1 MYPFFLT
8 LHSLLRWV
16 VLLAGIVAVVMAL
29 RGWLGQRPWR
39 PLENRVSLIYMISM
53 DVQVL
58 LGFLLYFVLSPITT
72 EAFAEFGAAMGDV
85 ELRFWLLEHLFWMV
99 LALVLIHVGRILI
112 RRAPADLERHKRAAI
127 FFGPAL
133 LAILLAIP
141 WMRPLLRLGM

>member
-1 MYPFFLT
+1 MYPFVLT

-16 VLLAGIVAVVMAL
+16 VLLAGFAAVLMAI

-39 PLENRVSLIYMISM
+39 PLDNRVSLIYSISM

-72 EAFAEFGAAMGDV
+72 EAFADFGAAMADP

-99 LALVLIHVGRILI
+99 VALVLIHVGRVLI
-112 RRAPADLERHKRAAI
+112 RRAPTDLARHKRASV
-127 FFGPAL
+127 FFSLAL

-141 WMRPLLRLGM
+141 WMRPLLRLGV

>member
-16 VLLAGIVAVVMAL
+16 VLLAGLVAVVMAL

-39 PLENRVSLIYMISM
+39 PLDNRVGLIYAVSM

-58 LGFLLYFVLSPITT
+58 LGFLLYFIFSPITT
-72 EAFAEFGAAMGDV
+72 EAFAGFGTAMADA
-85 ELRFWLLEHLFWMV
+85 ELRFWLIEHLFWMV
-99 LALVLIHVGRILI
+99 LALVLIHIGRVVV
-112 RRAPADLERHKRAAI
+112 RRAPTDLARHKRAAL

-133 LAILLAIP
+133 VAILLAIP
-141 WMRPLLRLGM
+141 WMRPFLRLGM